1 MTTLP
6 TSKLLPGSILD
17 AGQKEVILF
26 AVIGMSPAILTE
38 TLWALAHENPPVIPD
53 RIVVVTTLAG
63 RAGIIRDLLEA
74 RPAYKDSYLWDD
86 LMAALEKEKINTRG
100 KLRFA
105 ALGNDIRIFTALDTK
120 TGRTRELEDIRT
132 KEENAAAAD
141 FLLETLRSFTE
152 NVDCQIVASI
162 AGGRKT
168 MGALLYACMSLIGRE
183 TDRLTHVLVD
193 EPFDDPRLQ
202 PRFYFPAQREPK
214 LRRPDGK
221 SAYATKAGISL
232 ADVPFVALRNL
243 FQKELRRLPGG
254 FSALVQSCR
263 TQVAGLAGGDLV
275 VTIHR
280 SQNRAE
286 VNGLPVSTTPREH
299 LLLLFLAEHV
309 GEFIG
314 EVYSDLDDGLNAFR
328 EKIRQS
334 ATKKSFGDWRGH
346 ESLKDVIRESDD
358 TIRKLISSLR
368 TKFSKS
374 GPAGARVARALPER
388 GRISLDLP
396 RETIGFAP

>member
-1 MTTLP
+1 MKKKLP
-6 TSKLLPGSILD
+6 SPRPSKKTVLL
-17 AGQKEVILF
+17 
-26 AVIGMSPAILTE
+26 AVTGMSPAILTE
-38 TLWALAHENPPVIPD
+38 TVWALAHENPPVVPD

-63 RAGIIRDLLEA
+63 RAGIVGDLLDP
-74 RPAYKDSYLWDD
+74 RPAHNGSCLWDD
-86 LMAALEKEKINTRG
+86 LLTALGKAKINTRG
-100 KLRFA
+100 TLLFGA
-105 ALGNDIRIFTALDTK
+105 TGSDIRIFAARDPK

-132 KEENAAAAD
+132 KEENEAAAD

-152 NVDCQIVASI
+152 NEDCRVVASI

-193 EPFDDPRLQ
+193 EPFDDPRLL
-202 PRFYFPAQREPK
+202 PRFYFPAQRESK
-214 LRRPDGK
+214 LKKADGGI
-221 SAYATKAGISL
+221 ANARMAAISL

-243 FQKELRRLPGG
+243 FQRELRRLPGG

-263 TQVAGLAGGDLV
+263 TEVAELAGGYLLLAL
-275 VTIHR
+275 HR
-280 SQNRAE
+280 AQNRAE
-286 VNGLPVSTTPREH
+286 VNGQTVSTTPREH

-309 GEFIG
+309 GEPIG

-334 ATKKSFGDWRGH
+334 ATKESFGDWRGH

-368 TKFSKS
+368 AKFSKA
-374 GPAGARVARALPER
+374 GPAGVRVARALPAR

-396 RETIGFAP
+396 PETIRFVP